1 MKRLLCVLVALFLM
15 VAPAARGVEEKKRP
29 NVLLIL
35 SDDQGYGDLG
45 CHGNPKIKTP
55 TLDRLAAQSV
65 QLEYFY
71 VCPVCAPTRA
81 SLMTGRYNYRTG
93 AIDTFLG
100 RALMYPD
107 EVTLAEML
115 AKAGYRTG
123 IFGKWHLGDNYPLR
137 AMDQGFQ
144 ECLVHNGGGIGQP
157 ADPPGNSYFDP
168 ILQHNGKAVKTKGYC
183 SDIFT
188 DAALKFIARPSDKPF
203 FAYLA
208 FNCPHTPLQVPE
220 RYVAPYRKM
229 NLAHDQFPRVGH
241 PLPGKANQ
249 EDIARVYGMVTN
261 IDDNLGRLFARLD
274 ELKLTDNTLVI
285 FLTDNGP
292 QQVRYNGGLLMRK
305 TSVHEG
311 GIRVPCFV
319 RWPAGL
325 KGGRKVLDIAA
336 HIDIAPTV
344 LEAFGLATPKG
355 VKFDGKSILPLLRG
369 DKVDWP
375 DRTLYFQWHRGD
387 VPQLNRA
394 CAARST
400 RYKLVQPLGI
410 AGKPLPEK
418 LTFKL
423 YDMLAD
429 PLEQKDIA
437 ADKPEVVAQM
447 RRGYEAWFKDVGST
461 RGYAPPRIYLG
472 AAQENPTTLTRQDWR
487 GPRAG
492 WGPKSLGY
500 WEVQVAWAGRYTITL
515 RFPPLAK
522 DGKAH
527 FALAGV
533 TKEQDV
539 KKGDTRCVLEGIELR
554 EGPGRLEAW
563 LDEGKRTRGVHYVD
577 VERVER

>member
-1 MKRLLCVLVALFLM
+1 MMKHLLCVVIALSVL
-15 VAPAARGVEEKKRP
+15 APPAARAREAQKRP
-29 NVLLIL
+29 NVLLIMT
-35 SDDQGYGDLG
+35 DDQGYGDLG

-55 TLDRLAAQSV
+55 NLDRLASQS
-65 QLEYFY
+65 LEMAYFY

-100 RALMYPD
+100 RAMMYPD

-115 AKAGYRTG
+115 GKAGYRTG

-137 AMDQGFQ
+137 AIDQGFQ
-144 ECLVHNGGGIGQP
+144 EALVCTGGGIGQP
-157 ADPPGNSYFDP
+157 SDPPGNRYFDP
-168 ILQHNGKAVKTKGYC
+168 ILQHNGKAVKTRGYC
-183 SDIFT
+183 SDVFA
-188 DAALKFIARPSDKPF
+188 DAAIKFISRPSDKPF
-203 FAYLA
+203 FVYLP
-208 FNCPHTPLQVPE
+208 FNCPHGPLQVPE
-220 RYVAPYRKM
+220 SYAAPYRKM
-229 NLAHDQFPRVGH
+229 NLAFDQFPRVGH

-249 EDIARVYGMVTN
+249 EETARVYGMVTN
-261 IDDNLGRLFARLD
+261 IDDNLGRLFAKLD
-274 ELKLTDNTLVI
+274 ELKLADNTLVI

-292 QQVRYNGGLLMRK
+292 QQVRYNAGMLQRK

-311 GIRVPCFV
+311 GIRVPFFV
-319 RWPAGL
+319 RWPARL
-325 KGGRKVLDIAA
+325 KGGRKVSEIAA

-344 LEAFGLATPKG
+344 LEACGVERPKE
-355 VKFDGKSILPLLRG
+355 VKFDGKSVLPLWRG

-410 AGKPLPEK
+410 GGGPLPEK

-423 YDMLAD
+423 YDMLRD
-429 PLEQKDIA
+429 PLEMKDIA
-437 ADKPEVVAQM
+437 AEKPEVVARM

-472 AAQENPTTLTRQDWR
+472 APQDNPTTLTRQDWR

-492 WGPKSLGY
+492 WGPRSLGH
-500 WEVQVAWAGRYTITL
+500 WEVHVARPGRYTITL
-515 RFPPLAK
+515 RFAPLAT

-533 TKEQDV
+533 TKEQEL
-539 KKGDTRCVLEGIELR
+539 KKGATSCVLEGVELK

-563 LDEGKRTRGVHYVD
+563 LAEGKGTRGVHYVD
-577 VERVER
+577 VKR